1 MGGGR
6 GKYMQGKIKGKKK
19 SCMPI
24 NPKKYSCYGLK
35 KILTRNLITKK
46 ILAARKFPPPPPPTH
61 NFPNGPPLNPLLRR
75 LCLIVVKFWTE
86 SRTTN
91 SIFCRPSMLARL
103 KWTDGSLEMWFLT
116 SLITVIAGRKLS
128 AVQWKTLPFLAC
140 VLFLIVCKFSCHMSS
155 FVSLS

>member
-1 MGGGR
+1 M
-6 GKYMQGKIKGKKK
+6 KKN
-19 SCMPI
+19 SCTPV

-35 KILTRNLITKK
+35 KFHTRNLITKK
-46 ILAARKFPPPPPPTH
+46 ILAARKFPPPPPTH
-61 NFPNGPPLNPLLRR
+61 NFSNSPSLNPLHRR
-75 LCLIVVKFWTE
+75 LCLIVVKFCSE

-116 SLITVIAGRKLS
+116 SLITIIAGRKLS
-128 AVQWKTLPFLAC
+128 AVLWKTLPFLAC